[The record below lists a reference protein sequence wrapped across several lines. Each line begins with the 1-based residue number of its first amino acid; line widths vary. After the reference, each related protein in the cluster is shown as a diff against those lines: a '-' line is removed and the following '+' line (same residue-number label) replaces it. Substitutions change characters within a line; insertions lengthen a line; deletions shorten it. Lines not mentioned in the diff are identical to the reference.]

1 MKKHIIN
8 VLLLCFLFFESCSKK
23 ETITDDIYIIK
34 SKVKTPVK
42 EYYNSKNEKLS
53 LPPPPP
59 SPEFYGLANIVIDK
73 QGEFYFYQREHLIAW
88 NCFPEENPNPDFIDL
103 KPIELIKVPKNSI
116 VDFLKENTSPD
127 IKKNYGSFV
136 IASQLDTLKTKEF
149 INLMRFIN
157 NTKKSQI
164 RMYLIRKTTQEEN
177 IVLRFKKNDSVYFSN
192 QVKWHKDSIKFVDDV
207 KFLDK
212 D

>member
-1 MKKHIIN
+1 MNKHILN

-23 ETITDDIYIIK
+23 ETKADDIYIIK
-34 SKVKTPVK
+34 SKVETPVK
-42 EYYNSKNEKLS
+42 EYYNSKNEKIS
-53 LPPPPP
+53 LPPAPP
-59 SPEFYGLANIVIDK
+59 SPEFYGTSHIIIDK
-73 QGEFYFYQREHLIAW
+73 DGEFYFYQREYLIAW
-88 NCFPEENPNPDFIDL
+88 NCFPEENPNPNFIDL
-103 KPIELIKVPKNSI
+103 KTIDLIKVPRDGI
-116 VDFLKENTSPD
+116 VDFLKENTSSY
-127 IKKNYGSFV
+127 IKKYHEALI

-157 NTKKSQI
+157 NTKKSGI
-164 RMYLIRKTTQEEN
+164 RTYLLRRTTQEEN
-177 IVLRFKKNDSVYFSN
+177 VVLRFKKNDSVYFFN